1 MTFSKKMSDTIAA
14 IATAHGVGSISIV
27 RLSGERALEFA
38 LKLSHKTKLTPRHA
52 TFTKLFNQNN
62 EIIDEA
68 IMIYFKAPYSFTG
81 EDIVEFQTHGGFSVS
96 EVLLEELVSLGARLA
111 LAGEFSKRA
120 CLNGKM
126 TPLKALNIQDLILS
140 KSALAAKII
149 ARNMQGNLGELLEKI
164 RTDLVKTLAFVE
176 TSIDYADDDLPSD
189 LLEQI
194 STMCEENS
202 KILKEIYTLSQSKKG
217 LIEGFKIAIVGKPNV
232 GKSSLLNALLSY
244 ERAIVSDIAGTT
256 RDTIEENFK
265 LGTHLLRIIDTAGI
279 RESKDVIE
287 QIGVALSKKSLEDAD
302 IILAVFDASRVQDKE
317 DEKIFDLLANT
328 DKKIFWIL
336 NKSDLENVFK
346 NTQNKNFI
354 KLSAQKDITLL
365 KEELQNY
372 LNSFDSE
379 GIMVSSLDLINAC
392 KISSEAI
399 FRAKGLLEESSL
411 ELFAFELN
419 LAINELA
426 RFTKDFQRD
435 EILDEM
441 FGNFCLGK

>member
-1 MTFSKKMSDTIAA
+1 MSDTIAA

-81 EDIVEFQTHGGFSVS
+81 EDIVEFQIHGGFSVS

-256 RDTIEENFK
+256 RDTIEESFK

-302 IILAVFDASRVQDKE
+302 IILVVFDASRVQDKE

>member
-1 MTFSKKMSDTIAA
+1 MSDTIAA

-256 RDTIEENFK
+256 RDTIEESFK

-372 LNSFDSE
+372 FNSFDSE
-379 GIMVSSLDLINAC
+379 GIMASSLDLINAC

>member
-1 MTFSKKMSDTIAA
+1 MSDTIAA

-149 ARNMQGNLGELLEKI
+149 ARNMQGNLGKLLEKI

-256 RDTIEENFK
+256 RDTIEESFK

-279 RESKDVIE
+279 RESKDAIE

-372 LNSFDSE
+372 FNSFDSE
-379 GIMVSSLDLINAC
+379 GIMISSLDLINAC

>member
-1 MTFSKKMSDTIAA
+1 MNDTIAA
-14 IATAHGVGSISIV
+14 IATAYGVGSICIV
-27 RLSGERALEFA
+27 RLSGEKALKIA
-38 LKLSHKTKLTPRHA
+38 LKLSRKKNLTPRQA
-52 TFTKLFNQNN
+52 IFTKLFNQNN
-62 EIIDEA
+62 ELIDEA
-68 IMIYFKAPYSFTG
+68 IMIYFKAPFSFTG

-96 EVLLEELVSLGARLA
+96 EILLEELVGLGARLA

-126 TPLKALNIQDLILS
+126 TPLKALNIQELILS

-149 ARNMQGNLGELLEKI
+149 ARNLQGKLGELLEKI

-176 TSIDYADDDLPSD
+176 ASIDYADDDLPSD

-194 STMCEENS
+194 AKMCEENA

-217 LIEGFKIAIVGKPNV
+217 LIEGFKIAIIGKPNV

-256 RDTIEENFK
+256 RDTIEESFK

-279 RESKDVIE
+279 RESKDSIE
-287 QIGVALSKKSLEDAD
+287 QMGVALSKKSLEDAD
-302 IILAVFDASRVQDKE
+302 IILAVFDASREEDEE
-317 DEKIFDLLANT
+317 DEKIFELLANT

-336 NKSDLENVFK
+336 NKNDLARVFK

-354 KLSAQKDITLL
+354 KLSAQKDLTLL
-365 KEELQNY
+365 KKQLQNY

-379 GIMVSSLDLINAC
+379 GIMVSSLELIQSC

-399 FRAKGLLEESSL
+399 FRAKELLKENSL

-419 LAINELA
+419 LALSELA
-426 RFTKDFQRD
+426 KFTKDFQRS

>member
-1 MTFSKKMSDTIAA
+1 MSDTIAA

-111 LAGEFSKRA
+111 LTGEFSKRA

-256 RDTIEENFK
+256 RDTIEESFK

-279 RESKDVIE
+279 RESKDAIE

>member
-1 MTFSKKMSDTIAA
+1 MSDTIAA

-202 KILKEIYTLSQSKKG
+202 KILKEIYTLSQSRKG

-256 RDTIEENFK
+256 RDTIEESFK

-287 QIGVALSKKSLEDAD
+287 QIGVALSKKSLEDSD

>member
-1 MTFSKKMSDTIAA
+1 MSDTIAA

-372 LNSFDSE
+372 FNSFDSE

>member
-1 MTFSKKMSDTIAA
+1 MSDTIAA

-96 EVLLEELVSLGARLA
+96 EVLLEELVSLGVRLA

-256 RDTIEENFK
+256 RDTIEESFK

-279 RESKDVIE
+279 RESKDAIE

>member
-1 MTFSKKMSDTIAA
+1 MSDTIAA

-38 LKLSHKTKLTPRHA
+38 LKLSGKTKLTPRHA

-96 EVLLEELVSLGARLA
+96 EILLEELVGLGARLA

-149 ARNMQGNLGELLEKI
+149 ARNMLGNLRELLEKI

-202 KILKEIYTLSQSKKG
+202 RILKEIYTLSQSKKG

-244 ERAIVSDIAGTT
+244 ERAIVSHIAGTT
-256 RDTIEENFK
+256 RDTIEESFK

-279 RESKDVIE
+279 RESKDTIE

-302 IILAVFDASRVQDKE
+302 IILAVFDASREQDKE
-317 DEKIFDLLANT
+317 DEKIFELLANT

-336 NKSDLENVFK
+336 NKSDLENIFK

-419 LAINELA
+419 LAISELA

>member
-1 MTFSKKMSDTIAA
+1 MSDTIAA

-38 LKLSHKTKLTPRHA
+38 LKLSHKTKLIPRHA

-126 TPLKALNIQDLILS
+126 TPLKVLNIQDLILS

-256 RDTIEENFK
+256 RDTIEESFK

-372 LNSFDSE
+372 FNSFDSE

>member
-1 MTFSKKMSDTIAA
+1 MSDTIAA

-38 LKLSHKTKLTPRHA
+38 LRFSRKTKLTPRHA

-189 LLEQI
+189 LLEKI

-217 LIEGFKIAIVGKPNV
+217 LIEGFKIAIIGKPNV

-256 RDTIEENFK
+256 RDTIEESFK

-279 RESKDVIE
+279 RESKDTIE

-317 DEKIFDLLANT
+317 DEKIFELLANT

-346 NTQNKNFI
+346 NTRNKNFI
-354 KLSAQKDITLL
+354 KLSAQKDIALL

-399 FRAKGLLEESSL
+399 FRAKELLEESSL

>member
-1 MTFSKKMSDTIAA
+1 
-14 IATAHGVGSISIV
+14 
-27 RLSGERALEFA
+27 
-38 LKLSHKTKLTPRHA
+38 
-52 TFTKLFNQNN
+52 
-62 EIIDEA
+62 
-68 IMIYFKAPYSFTG
+68 FKAPYSFTG
-81 EDIVEFQTHGGFSVS
+81 EDIVEFQIHGGFSVS

-256 RDTIEENFK
+256 RDTIEESFK

>member
-1 MTFSKKMSDTIAA
+1 MSDTIAA

-38 LKLSHKTKLTPRHA
+38 LKLSHKTKLIPRHA

-126 TPLKALNIQDLILS
+126 IPLKALNIQDLILS

-256 RDTIEENFK
+256 RDTIEESFK

-411 ELFAFELN
+411 EFFAFELN

>member
-1 MTFSKKMSDTIAA
+1 MSDTIAA

-256 RDTIEENFK
+256 RDTIEESFK

-317 DEKIFDLLANT
+317 DGKIFELLANT
-328 DKKIFWIL
+328 DKTIFWIL

>member
-1 MTFSKKMSDTIAA
+1 MSDTIAA

-38 LKLSHKTKLTPRHA
+38 LKLSHKTKLIPRHA

-68 IMIYFKAPYSFTG
+68 IMIYFKTPYSFTG

-256 RDTIEENFK
+256 RDTIEESFK

-279 RESKDVIE
+279 RESKDTIE

-317 DEKIFDLLANT
+317 DEKIFELLANT

>member
-1 MTFSKKMSDTIAA
+1 MSDTIAA

-126 TPLKALNIQDLILS
+126 TPLKALNIQDLIFS

-189 LLEQI
+189 LLEKI

-217 LIEGFKIAIVGKPNV
+217 LIEGFKIAIIGKPNV

-256 RDTIEENFK
+256 RDTIEESFK

-279 RESKDVIE
+279 RESKDTIE

-317 DEKIFDLLANT
+317 DEKIFELLANT

-346 NTQNKNFI
+346 NTRNKNFI
-354 KLSAQKDITLL
+354 KLSAQKDIALL

-399 FRAKGLLEESSL
+399 FRAKELLEESSL

>member
-1 MTFSKKMSDTIAA
+1 MSDTIAA

-256 RDTIEENFK
+256 RDTIEESFK

-302 IILAVFDASRVQDKE
+302 IILAVFDTSRVQDKE
-317 DEKIFDLLANT
+317 DGKIFELLANT

>member
-1 MTFSKKMSDTIAA
+1 MSDTIAA

-111 LAGEFSKRA
+111 LVGEFSKRA

-256 RDTIEENFK
+256 RDTIEESFK

-317 DEKIFDLLANT
+317 DGKIFELLANT

>member
-1 MTFSKKMSDTIAA
+1 MSDTIAA

-38 LKLSHKTKLTPRHA
+38 LKLSHKTKLIPRHA

-68 IMIYFKAPYSFTG
+68 IMIYFKTPYSFTG

-256 RDTIEENFK
+256 RDTIEESFK

-279 RESKDVIE
+279 RESKDTIE

-317 DEKIFDLLANT
+317 DGKIFDLLANT

-392 KISSEAI
+392 KILSEAI

>member
-1 MTFSKKMSDTIAA
+1 MSDTIAA

-96 EVLLEELVSLGARLA
+96 EVLLEEFVSLGARLA

-256 RDTIEENFK
+256 RDTIEESFK

-372 LNSFDSE
+372 FNSFDSE

>member
-1 MTFSKKMSDTIAA
+1 MSDTITA

-27 RLSGERALEFA
+27 RLSGKRALEFA
-38 LKLSHKTKLTPRHA
+38 LKLSRKTKLTPRHA

-96 EVLLEELVSLGARLA
+96 EILLEELVSLGARLA

-120 CLNGKM
+120 CLNGKI

-149 ARNMQGNLGELLEKI
+149 ARNMQGNLGKLLEKI

-194 STMCEENS
+194 SIMCEENS
-202 KILKEIYTLSQSKKG
+202 KILKEIYTLSQTKKG

-244 ERAIVSDIAGTT
+244 GRAIVSDIAGTT

-279 RESKDVIE
+279 RESKDTIE

-302 IILAVFDASRVQDKE
+302 IILAVFDASREEDKE
-317 DEKIFDLLANT
+317 DEKIFELLANT

>member
-1 MTFSKKMSDTIAA
+1 MSDTIAA

-81 EDIVEFQTHGGFSVS
+81 EDIIEFQTHGGFSVS

-189 LLEQI
+189 LLEKI

-256 RDTIEENFK
+256 RDTIEESFK

-279 RESKDVIE
+279 RESKDAIE

-302 IILAVFDASRVQDKE
+302 IILAVFDASRVRDKE
-317 DEKIFDLLANT
+317 DGKIFDLLANT

-354 KLSAQKDITLL
+354 KLSAQKDIALL

-399 FRAKGLLEESSL
+399 FRAKELLEESSL

>member
-1 MTFSKKMSDTIAA
+1 MSDTIAA

-81 EDIVEFQTHGGFSVS
+81 EDIVEFQTHGGISVS

-244 ERAIVSDIAGTT
+244 ERAIISDIAGTT
-256 RDTIEENFK
+256 RDTIEESFK

-279 RESKDVIE
+279 RESKDAIE

-317 DEKIFDLLANT
+317 DEKIFDLLANA

>member
-256 RDTIEENFK
+256 RDTIEESFK

-317 DEKIFDLLANT
+317 DGKIFELLANT

>member
-1 MTFSKKMSDTIAA
+1 MSDTIAA

-96 EVLLEELVSLGARLA
+96 EALLEELVSLGARLA

-256 RDTIEENFK
+256 RDTIEESFK

-279 RESKDVIE
+279 RESKDAIE

-302 IILAVFDASRVQDKE
+302 IILAVFDASRAQDKE
-317 DEKIFDLLANT
+317 DEKIFDLLANA

>member
-1 MTFSKKMSDTIAA
+1 MSDTIAA

-194 STMCEENS
+194 STICEENS
-202 KILKEIYTLSQSKKG
+202 KILKEVYTLSQSKKG

-256 RDTIEENFK
+256 RDTIEESFK

>member
-1 MTFSKKMSDTIAA
+1 MSDTIAA

-38 LKLSHKTKLTPRHA
+38 LKLSHKTKLIPRHA

-176 TSIDYADDDLPSD
+176 TSIDYADDDDLPSD

-256 RDTIEENFK
+256 RDTIEESFK

-372 LNSFDSE
+372 FNSFDSE

>member
-1 MTFSKKMSDTIAA
+1 MSDTIAA

-149 ARNMQGNLGELLEKI
+149 ARNIQGNLGELLEKI

-256 RDTIEENFK
+256 RDTIEESFK

-279 RESKDVIE
+279 RESKDAIE

>member
-1 MTFSKKMSDTIAA
+1 MSDTIAA

-256 RDTIEENFK
+256 RDTIEESFK

-287 QIGVALSKKSLEDAD
+287 QIGVALSKKSLEVAD

>member
-1 MTFSKKMSDTIAA
+1 MSDTIAA

-27 RLSGERALEFA
+27 RLSGQRALEFA

-411 ELFAFELN
+411 EFFAFELN

>member
-1 MTFSKKMSDTIAA
+1 MSDTIAA

-38 LKLSHKTKLTPRHA
+38 LKLSHKTKLIPRHA

-68 IMIYFKAPYSFTG
+68 IMIYFKTPYSFTG

-256 RDTIEENFK
+256 RDTIEESFK

-279 RESKDVIE
+279 RESKDTIE

-317 DEKIFDLLANT
+317 DGKIFDLLANT

-379 GIMVSSLDLINAC
+379 GIMISSLDLINAC

>member
-1 MTFSKKMSDTIAA
+1 MSDTIAA

-96 EVLLEELVSLGARLA
+96 EALLEELVSLGARFA

-256 RDTIEENFK
+256 RDTIEESFK

-302 IILAVFDASRVQDKE
+302 IILAVFDASRAQDKE

>member
-1 MTFSKKMSDTIAA
+1 MSDTIAA

-38 LKLSHKTKLTPRHA
+38 LKLSHKTKLIPRHA

-96 EVLLEELVSLGARLA
+96 EVLLEELVSLGVRLA

-202 KILKEIYTLSQSKKG
+202 KILKEIYTLSQSRKG

-256 RDTIEENFK
+256 RDTIEESFK

>member
-1 MTFSKKMSDTIAA
+1 MSDTIAA

-38 LKLSHKTKLTPRHA
+38 LKLSHKTKLIPRHA

-372 LNSFDSE
+372 FNSFDSE

>member
-1 MTFSKKMSDTIAA
+1 MSDTIAA

-256 RDTIEENFK
+256 RDTIEESFK

-317 DEKIFDLLANT
+317 DGKIFELLANT

-411 ELFAFELN
+411 ELFAFEFN

>member
-1 MTFSKKMSDTIAA
+1 MSDTIAA

-120 CLNGKM
+120 CLNGKI

-202 KILKEIYTLSQSKKG
+202 KILKEIYTLSQSRKG

-256 RDTIEENFK
+256 RDTIEESFK

>member
-1 MTFSKKMSDTIAA
+1 MSDTIAV

-68 IMIYFKAPYSFTG
+68 ILIYFKAPYSFTG

-256 RDTIEENFK
+256 RDTIEESFK

-279 RESKDVIE
+279 RESKDAIE

-302 IILAVFDASRVQDKE
+302 IILAVFDASREEDKE
-317 DEKIFDLLANT
+317 DGKIFELLVNT

>member
-1 MTFSKKMSDTIAA
+1 MSDTIAA

-38 LKLSHKTKLTPRHA
+38 LKLSHKTKLTPRHT

-256 RDTIEENFK
+256 RDTIEESFK